1 MPVLRRGEGEGGSFS
16 IVFFFFCEKWV
27 FFFASGFALVSAT
40 NTNCART
47 VHTVATR
54 MHINKEK
61 WVIGWIIR
69 AAVETEQRRRDER
82 GVDTPRRAQPRKAE

>member
-1 MPVLRRGEGEGGSFS
+1 MVASRLFSSFS
-16 IVFFFFCEKWV
+16 VKNVRFFSRRDCSCVSYKRKLC
-27 FFFASGFALVSAT
+27 AYSTYSGHS
-40 NTNCART
+40 
-47 VHTVATR
+47 

-61 WVIGWIIR
+61 RVIGWIIR